1 MRSEETKA
9 EMICVAVVAGAHGV
23 RGLVRLKVFT
33 EDPADLLSYGVV
45 QDTEGRRVPLTLK
58 GQVKGAVLAQIPG
71 VCDREQAAQL
81 RGTRFFVPRLALPAL
96 DEDDQFYAQDLV
108 GLAVEDLVQTARGA
122 VVAVHNFG
130 AGDLIEFGQGRKT
143 QMVPFT
149 QSFVPEVDLS
159 GGRIV
164 VALSDFEPD
173 IKSDPVPDSVQEGA
187 IERV

>member
-1 MRSEETKA
+1 MRSGETA
-9 EMICVAVVAGAHGV
+9 TDMICIAVVAGAHGV

-33 EDPADLLSYGVV
+33 EDPADLLSYGAV
-45 QDTEGRRVPLTLK
+45 QDAEGRSVSLTLK
-58 GQVKGAVLAQIPG
+58 GQVKGAILAQIPG
-71 VCDREQAAQL
+71 VGDREQAARL
-81 RGTRFFVPRLALPAL
+81 RGTRFFVVRSAFPAL
-96 DEDDQFYAQDLV
+96 EDDDLFYAQDLV
-108 GLAVEDLVQTARGA
+108 GLAVEDLAQTARGA

-164 VALSDFEPD
+164 VALSDLEPTVD
-173 IKSDPVPDSVQEGA
+173 GGSVPDAVQEGTVG
-187 IERV
+187 RV